1 MSPMET
7 GLSGA
12 HLRSY
17 KKIFSHPISHNLGW
31 RETRSLLNRLG
42 EIADEPNGNLRF
54 SRNGHVLVIQRHKP
68 GESLDVERL
77 IELRH
82 FLEGSEA
89 PVSDVTEREAHW
101 LVVIDHHEARVF
113 RSVMHGSVPSRILPH
128 KPEDFFRHAHSAKDF
143 SRGRERPDPNS
154 FFGSVAHALGSFG
167 AVLVVG
173 SGKGTGSEMGEFIK
187 WLDAKHPEISRR
199 VIGSVVVDQHHLT
212 EAQLL
217 RTAQEFYAGELA
229 RGNG

>member
-1 MSPMET
+1 MET
-7 GLSGA
+7 ALSGA

-17 KKIFSHPISHNLGW
+17 NKIFCHPISHNLGC
-31 RETRSLLNRLG
+31 REARALLNRLG
-42 EIADEPNGNLRF
+42 EVVEEPNGNLRF
-54 SRNGHVLVIQRHKP
+54 SRNGHVLVIQSPRP
-68 GESLDVERL
+68 GESMDVERL
-77 IELRH
+77 IALRH

-89 PVSDVTEREAHW
+89 PAADGAEKEAHW

-128 KPEDFFRHAHSAKDF
+128 KPEDFFRHAHNSKDF
-143 SRGRERPDPNS
+143 ARGREKPDPNS
-154 FFGSVAHALGSFG
+154 FFGSVALVLGSVG
-167 AVLVVG
+167 AVLIVG

-187 WLDAKHPEISRR
+187 WLDSKHPEISRR

-229 RGNG
+229 QGTG